1 MIFFFSDYDKI
12 HKKQKFSALGI
23 AESQSKEM
31 WLISYA
37 TCVDIIAQV
46 FLTPRSVFLF
56 LAVATLKVRIIII
69 FLTPQ
74 PVIILSTVHTT
85 KNSVAFV

>member
-31 WLISYA
+31 WLISYL
-37 TCVDIIAQV
+37 TSVDITAQV
-46 FLTPRSVFLF
+46 SLTS
-56 LAVATLKVRIIII
+56 
-69 FLTPQ
+69 
-74 PVIILSTVHTT
+74 
-85 KNSVAFV
+85 

>member
-1 MIFFFSDYDKI
+1 MIFFFFSDYDKI

-37 TCVDIIAQV
+37 ICVDRVAQV
-46 FLTPRSVFLF
+46 SLTPRSVLLF
-56 LAVATLKVRIIII
+56 LAVVTLKVRIIII
-69 FLTPQ
+69 FLTNQ

-85 KNSVAFV
+85 KN